1 MNEGIEAV
9 LFDFGGV
16 LPEEGFR
23 HGLYRIAGLNSL
35 DPEGFFETARD
46 LIAACGYLTGRA
58 TEALYFARLRDA
70 TGIRQD
76 DAELRRIILGG
87 FVLRDSMLSVVEGL
101 RSRGVRVAILS
112 DQTDWLAELDGR
124 MHFSPLFEKVYNS
137 YETGKSKYDPSQFT
151 DVLADMGLAPRR
163 ALFIDDT
170 EGHVLR
176 ARSQGLHAIHY
187 RNRVQF
193 ADEMNGFFPGL
204 VVDP

>member
-1 MNEGIEAV
+1 
-9 LFDFGGV
+9 
-16 LPEEGFR
+16 
-23 HGLYRIAGLNSL
+23 
-35 DPEGFFETARD
+35 
-46 LIAACGYLTGRA
+46 
-58 TEALYFARLRDA
+58 
-70 TGIRQD
+70 
-76 DAELRRIILGG
+76 
-87 FVLRDSMLSVVEGL
+87 
-101 RSRGVRVAILS
+101 RVAILS

-151 DVLADMGLAPRR
+151 DVLADMGLAPRH